1 MNSSQHYGLGWTLNG
16 TNGAPT
22 LFIDSGLEPT
32 WPPISHSPNLSRWIA
47 KPTLPWALPAHG
59 TRAQLLP
66 SSTPAMT
73 TNSKHSPAPHLESLL
88 RGFAICSNYRQVL
101 IPEITVRLSFEVCR
115 GDSAS
120 TCSAHL
126 ATGSFH
132 PWGLLLGCP
141 GHIGTPPPQP
151 LPGPT
156 MSQKPNDIEH
166 D

>member
-1 MNSSQHYGLGWTLNG
+1 MNSSQHCGLGWALNG
-16 TNGAPT
+16 TNGVPT
-22 LFIDSGLEPT
+22 LFIDAGLEPT

-47 KPTLPWALPAHG
+47 KLLFLGLCQPHG

-66 SSTPAMT
+66 SPTPAMT

-101 IPEITVRLSFEVCR
+101 VPEITVRISFEVCR

-120 TCSAHL
+120 TCLAHP

-132 PWGLLLGCP
+132 PWGLLLGC
-141 GHIGTPPPQP
+141 HVGTPPPQP
-151 LPGPT
+151 LPRPVL
-156 MSQKPNDIEH
+156 SQKPNDIEH